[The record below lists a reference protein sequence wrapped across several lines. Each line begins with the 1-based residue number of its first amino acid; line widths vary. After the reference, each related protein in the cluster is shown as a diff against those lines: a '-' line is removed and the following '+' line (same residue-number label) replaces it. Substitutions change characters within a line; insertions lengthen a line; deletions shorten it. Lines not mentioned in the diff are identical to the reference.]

1 MLKKYC
7 LIDMFQFNTYTNMVD
22 IKSIKKLSFE
32 EALNQLEDI
41 VKKIDSGQESLA
53 DAVDS
58 FEKGALLKKH
68 CEDLLKDAKLKI
80 EKIVKNSD
88 GTTDFAETDL

>member
-1 MLKKYC
+1 
-7 LIDMFQFNTYTNMVD
+7 MVD

>member
-1 MLKKYC
+1 
-7 LIDMFQFNTYTNMVD
+7 MVD

-41 VKKIDSGQESLA
+41 VKRIDSGQESLA

-68 CEDLLKDAKLKI
+68 CEDLLKNAKLKI

-88 GTTDFAETDL
+88 GTTDFAEMDL